1 MMSTTTDER
10 WLLPEGIAEV
20 LPAQARQI
28 EALRRVLLDLYDR
41 WGYDLVMPPFIE
53 YMESLLVGTGH
64 DLALQTF
71 TLTDQLTG
79 RLMGVRADMT
89 PQVARIDAHM
99 LRRESPTRL
108 CYIGTVLHT
117 RPDGFAGSRSPL
129 QVGVELYGNASI
141 ESDLEVLRLLVETLK
156 VSGIEQLYIDL
167 GHVEIFRCLVQQAGL
182 NQAQEE
188 QFFDAL
194 QRKAKPELQALVT
207 KWKLTKE
214 MADMLTALADLHGGH
229 DILSQARE
237 CFATADKTVLAAL
250 EQLVTIADRIQEEI
264 PSLKLHFDLGELRG
278 YNYHTGVVFA
288 AYLPGQGQAIALG
301 GRYDHIG
308 EVFGRARP
316 ATGFSTDLKQLMQLG
331 RFCLPAPVTAVF
343 APESNDAELHKKV
356 IALREQGKRVICG
369 LPGQKQTATDMGCD
383 ERLVNRNGQWQ
394 VEAV

>member
-1 MMSTTTDER
+1 MSTTNER

-20 LPAQARQI
+20 LPEQARQI

-64 DLALQTF
+64 DLELQTF

-79 RLMGVRADMT
+79 RLMGIRADMT

-141 ESDLEVLRLLVETLK
+141 ESDLEVLRLLLETLTI
-156 VSGIEQLYIDL
+156 SGIEQLYIDL
-167 GHVEIFRCLVQQAGL
+167 GHVGIFRSLVRQAGL
-182 NQAQEE
+182 DSTQEE

-194 QRKAKPELQALVT
+194 QRKAKPELQTLVSE
-207 KWKLTKE
+207 WDLAHDL
-214 MADMLTALADLHGGH
+214 ADMLTALADLHGGTE
-229 DILSQARE
+229 ILEQAHA
-237 CFATADKTVLAAL
+237 CFAGADATVLEAL
-250 EQLVTIADRIQEEI
+250 AQLKTIADRLTQEI
-264 PSLKLHFDLGELRG
+264 PSLTLHFDLGELRG

-316 ATGFSTDLKQLMQLG
+316 ATGFSTDLKQLIQLG
-331 RFCLPAPVTAVF
+331 RYCQPTEVTAIF
-343 APESNDAELHKKV
+343 APENKDDELQKAVLSLRAE
-356 IALREQGKRVICG
+356 GKRVICA
-369 LPGQKQTATDMGCD
+369 LPGQQQTAIEMGCNAQ
-383 ERLVNRNGQWQ
+383 LVNRNGQWQ
-394 VEAV
+394 VEAI

>member
-1 MMSTTTDER
+1 MAIQTDER

-20 LPAQARQI
+20 LPEQARQL
-28 EALRRVLLDLYDR
+28 ESLRRTLLDLYDR

-79 RLMGVRADMT
+79 RQMGIRADMT

-99 LRRESPTRL
+99 LRREAPTRL

-117 RPDGFAGSRSPL
+117 RPNGFAGSRSPL
-129 QVGVELYGNASI
+129 QVGVELYGHGSI
-141 ESDLEVLRLLVETLK
+141 ESDLEVLRLLVETLNI
-156 VSGIEQLYIDL
+156 SGIKQPYIDL
-167 GHVEIFRCLVQQAGL
+167 GHVGIFRALVKQAGL
-182 NQAQEE
+182 NENQEE

-194 QRKAKPELQALVT
+194 QRKAKTELNELTIA
-207 KWKLTKE
+207 WKLDSNIAT
-214 MADMLTALADLHGGH
+214 MLKALADLHGSEEVL
-229 DILSQARE
+229 DEARK
-237 CFATADKTVLAAL
+237 CFAKADKSVLKAL
-250 EQLVTIADRIQEEI
+250 EDLLTVASRLRSEMPALT
-264 PSLKLHFDLGELRG
+264 LHFDLGELRG

-331 RFCLPAPVTAVF
+331 GMENVSMSAAIF
-343 APESNDAELHKKV
+343 APAGDDTDLQNRITELR
-356 IALREQGKRVICG
+356 AQGKRVVCA
-369 LPGQKQTATDMGCD
+369 LPGQKQTAADMGCN
-383 ERLVNRNGQWQ
+383 EQLVNRKGQWQ
-394 VEAV
+394 VEAL

>member
-129 QVGVELYGNASI
+129 QVGVELYGNSSI

-167 GHVEIFRCLVQQAGL
+167 GHVGIFRSLVQQAGL
-182 NQAQEE
+182 NQTQEE

-194 QRKAKPELQALVT
+194 QRKAKPELLEFVT
-207 KWKLTKE
+207 AWRLPSDI
-214 MADMLTALADLHGGH
+214 ANMLMALADLHGGH
-229 DILSQARE
+229 DILSQART
-237 CFATADKTVLAAL
+237 CFAAADPAVLAAL
-250 EQLVTIADRIQEEI
+250 EQLVTIADRLQQEI

-331 RFCLPAPVTAVF
+331 RFSAPTSADAIF
-343 APESNDAELHKKV
+343 APDSADVDLQKT
-356 IALREQGKRVICG
+356 ITLLRAQGKRVICA
-369 LPGQKQTATDMGCD
+369 LPGQEYKATDMGCD
-383 ERLVNRNGQWQ
+383 AQLVNRNGQWQ

>member
-1 MMSTTTDER
+1 MTRQTDER

-20 LPAQARQI
+20 LPAQAKRL
-28 EALRRVLLDLYDR
+28 ELLRRRLLDLYHC

-99 LRRESPTRL
+99 LRREAPTRL

-156 VSGIEQLYIDL
+156 ASGIEQPYIDL
-167 GHVEIFRCLVQQAGL
+167 GHVDIFRSLVKQASMD
-182 NQAQEE
+182 ADQEAE
-188 QFFDAL
+188 FFDAL
-194 QRKAKPELQALVT
+194 QRKAKPELQEL
-207 KWKLTKE
+207 
-214 MADMLTALADLHGGH
+214 LTAWQLDNQVAGMLLSLADLHGGVE
-229 DILSQARE
+229 ILQQARNS
-237 CFATADKTVLAAL
+237 FTGADKSVLAAL
-250 EQLVTIADRIQEEI
+250 NDMATLADRLQQEMPE
-264 PSLKLHFDLGELRG
+264 LTLHFDLGELRG

-331 RFCLPAPVTAVF
+331 EAIVPPDSKAVF
-343 APESNDAELHKKV
+343 APHSDDTVLQQTIKT
-356 IALREQGKRVICG
+356 LREDGRRVICA
-369 LPGQKQTATDMGCD
+369 LPDQKQTATDMGCD
-383 ERLVNRNGQWQ
+383 EQLVNRNGQWQ
-394 VEAV
+394 VETI

>member
-1 MMSTTTDER
+1 MSTQIDER

-20 LPAQARQI
+20 LPAQARQL
-28 EALRRVLLDLYDR
+28 ESLRRTLLDLYDR

-79 RLMGVRADMT
+79 RQMGIRADMT

-99 LRRESPTRL
+99 LRQESPTRL

-117 RPDGFAGSRSPL
+117 RPNGFSGSRSPL
-129 QVGVELYGNASI
+129 QVGVELYGNANI
-141 ESDLEVLRLLVETLK
+141 ESDLEVLRLLHETLK
-156 VSGIEQLYIDL
+156 VSGIEQPYLDL
-167 GHVEIFRCLVQQAGL
+167 GHVGIFRSLVKQAGL
-182 NQAQEE
+182 NSDQEA

-194 QRKAKPELQALVT
+194 QRKAKPELNTLVVD
-207 KWKLTKE
+207 WKLKKDVAT
-214 MADMLTALADLHGGH
+214 MLTTLADLHGDK
-229 DILSQARE
+229 DILTKARS
-237 CFATADKTVLAAL
+237 CFAKADKAVLDALDELSVLAHRL
-250 EQLVTIADRIQEEI
+250 STEFSEQT
-264 PSLKLHFDLGELRG
+264 LHFDLAELRG

-288 AYLPGQGQAIALG
+288 AYLSGQGQAIALG

-331 RFCLPAPVTAVF
+331 SFNNPISVSAIF
-343 APESNDAELHKKV
+343 APDNSEAELRKMIV
-356 IALREQGKRVICG
+356 ELRAQGKRIVSA
-369 LPGQKQTATDMGCD
+369 LPGQMQTASDMGCD
-383 ERLVNRNGQWQ
+383 EQLVNRNGQWQ
-394 VEAV
+394 VETV

>member
-1 MMSTTTDER
+1 MMSKTTDER

-129 QVGVELYGNASI
+129 QVGLELYGNASI

-167 GHVEIFRCLVQQAGL
+167 GHVGIFR
-182 NQAQEE
+182 
-188 QFFDAL
+188 
-194 QRKAKPELQALVT
+194 
-207 KWKLTKE
+207 
-214 MADMLTALADLHGGH
+214 
-229 DILSQARE
+229 
-237 CFATADKTVLAAL
+237 AL
-250 EQLVTIADRIQEEI
+250 ELRPIFSQLI
-264 PSLKLHFDLGELRG
+264 
-278 YNYHTGVVFA
+278 
-288 AYLPGQGQAIALG
+288 
-301 GRYDHIG
+301 
-308 EVFGRARP
+308 
-316 ATGFSTDLKQLMQLG
+316 
-331 RFCLPAPVTAVF
+331 
-343 APESNDAELHKKV
+343 
-356 IALREQGKRVICG
+356 
-369 LPGQKQTATDMGCD
+369 
-383 ERLVNRNGQWQ
+383 
-394 VEAV
+394 

>member
-1 MMSTTTDER
+1 MSTTTDER

-20 LPAQARQI
+20 LPAQARQL
-28 EALRRVLLDLYDR
+28 ESLRRTLLDLYDR

-53 YMESLLVGTGH
+53 YMESLLVGTGR

-71 TLTDQLTG
+71 SLTDQLTG
-79 RLMGVRADMT
+79 RQMGIRADMT

-141 ESDLEVLRLLVETLK
+141 ESDLEVMRLLVETLRA
-156 VSGIEQLYIDL
+156 SGIEQLYIDL
-167 GHVEIFRCLVQQAGL
+167 GHVGIFRSLVKQASLTQG
-182 NQAQEE
+182 QEE

-194 QRKAKPELQALVT
+194 QRKAKPELKALVAEWQLDKDIAT
-207 KWKLTKE
+207 
-214 MADMLTALADLHGGH
+214 MLTALADLHGDS
-229 DILSQARE
+229 DILRQAGE
-237 CFATADKTVLAAL
+237 CFSKADKPVLSAL
-250 EQLVTIADRIQEEI
+250 AQLVAIADKLKQEI
-264 PSLKLHFDLGELRG
+264 PDLALHFDLGELRG

-316 ATGFSTDLKQLMQLG
+316 ATGFSTDLKQLMQFG
-331 RFCLPAPVTAVF
+331 SFCHPANVAAVF
-343 APESNDAELHKKV
+343 APVNNDA
-356 IALREQGKRVICG
+356 ALQKAILTLRAQGKRVICA
-369 LPGQKQTATDMGCD
+369 LPGQKQAATDMGCD
-383 ERLVNRNGQWQ
+383 AQLVNRNGQWQ

>member
-1 MMSTTTDER
+1 MSTQTEER

-20 LPAQARQI
+20 LPTQARQL
-28 EALRRVLLDLYDR
+28 EALRRTLLDLYDR

-79 RLMGVRADMT
+79 RQMGIRADMT

-99 LRRESPTRL
+99 LRREAPTRL

-117 RPDGFAGSRSPL
+117 RPNGFAGSRSPL
-129 QVGVELYGNASI
+129 QVGVELYGNGSI
-141 ESDLEVLRLLVETLK
+141 ESDLEVLHLLIETLK
-156 VSGIEQLYIDL
+156 TSGIDNPYIDL
-167 GHVEIFRCLVQQAGL
+167 GHVGIFRALVKQAGL
-182 NQAQEE
+182 NTDQEE

-194 QRKAKPELQALVT
+194 QRKAKPELNALT
-207 KWKLTKE
+207 MEWRLDKNIAT
-214 MADMLTALADLHGGH
+214 MLTALADLHGDA
-229 DILSQARE
+229 DILQQARD
-237 CFATADKTVLAAL
+237 CFASADKAVLAAL
-250 EQLVTIADRIQEEI
+250 DDLLTLANRLKSDI
-264 PSLKLHFDLGELRG
+264 PTLTLHFDLGELRG

-331 RFCLPAPVTAVF
+331 SFKKTSDGAAIYAP
-343 APESNDAELHKKV
+343 NDSDAALQKTIAELR
-356 IALREQGKRVICG
+356 AQGKRVVCA
-369 LPGQKQTATDMGCD
+369 LPGQKQSAADMECD
-383 ERLVNRNGQWQ
+383 AQIVNRSGQWQ
-394 VEAV
+394 VEAL